1 MAGSP
6 PAAPLPIIECMSP
19 TTKATAGPSRRP
31 RSLGAAAGAPPAADT
46 LRRVTVTAP
55 PLFGTAIAGRRVV
68 REPTEP
74 TEPRVDREPVR
85 WPLLLAVLLLAALA
99 VAVAPAG
106 AVVP

>member
-6 PAAPLPIIECMSP
+6 PAALLPIIECMSP

-31 RSLGAAAGAPPAADT
+31 RSLGTAAGAPPAADT

-74 TEPRVDREPVR
+74 RVDREPVR